1 MNLEDKS
8 GKGCLWLVATPI
20 GNLGD
25 FSSRGAD
32 TLSSADQIA
41 CEDTRVTKKLLDHLS
56 IKKPLI
62 SYREENER
70 VKSVELAE
78 LVESGQSIALVS
90 DAGYPGISDPGFR
103 LIRECRRRGLRVC
116 PIPGPNAAI
125 TALAASGLPTHQ
137 FLYLGFLPKKS
148 AACCKILEQWKHFEG
163 SIVFYESKYRIEK
176 TLLGIDNTF
185 GSDRFVCIS
194 RELTKI
200 HETFHIG
207 RVCDVRDKMIMS
219 SSKGEFTLVVAPEGY
234 TL

>member
-1 MNLEDKS
+1 
-8 GKGCLWLVATPI
+8 
-20 GNLGD
+20 
-25 FSSRGAD
+25 
-32 TLSSADQIA
+32 
-41 CEDTRVTKKLLDHLS
+41 LDHLS

-103 LIRECRRRGLRVC
+103 LIRECRRRELRVC

-148 AACCKILEQWKHFEG
+148 AACCKILERWKHFEG

-185 GSDRFVCIS
+185 GSERFVCIS

-207 RVCDVRDKMIMS
+207 RVCDVRNKMIVS